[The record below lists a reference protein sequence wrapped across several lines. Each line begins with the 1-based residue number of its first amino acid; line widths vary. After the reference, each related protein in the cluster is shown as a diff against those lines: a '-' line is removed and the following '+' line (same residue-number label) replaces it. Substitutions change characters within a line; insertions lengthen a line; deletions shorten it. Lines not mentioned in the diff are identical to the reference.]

1 MAKNKPKERP
11 LVNATAASLL
21 GFLHR
26 GAMTGWDLVETAQ
39 QRIGG
44 FWSLTS
50 SQVYRELAAMA
61 KAGLIE
67 AGLRGPRDRQ
77 PYAITSS
84 GREAFEAW
92 IEREPGPEIIRFP
105 LLLAVSFGRYIPK
118 GKLAS
123 IVARHRA
130 MHTARLEH
138 YVKELADFEGMP
150 DADPYSVA
158 TLQFGLQY
166 ERAAIAWFDG
176 LPAIIRGRDKLS
188 SAHKT
193 KK

>member
-1 MAKNKPKERP
+1 MTKSKSKEMP

-21 GFLHR
+21 GFLHE
-26 GAMTGWDLVETAQ
+26 GPMTGWDLVETAQ
-39 QRIGG
+39 QRIGE
-44 FWSLTS
+44 FWSLTA

-61 KAGLIE
+61 KTGLIE
-67 AGLRGPRDRQ
+67 AGRRGPRDRQ
-77 PYAITSS
+77 PYAISSS
-84 GREAFEAW
+84 GRAAFKTW

-105 LLLAVSFGRYIPK
+105 LLLAVSFGRYIP
-118 GKLAS
+118 GRKLIS

-138 YVKELADFEGMP
+138 YEKELAGFVGARN
-150 DADPYSVA
+150 ADVYSVA

-176 LPAIIRGRDKLS
+176 LPVLIRGRHKVS
-188 SAHKT
+188 SASRM